1 MRHSANVSASRSMRV
16 VEYDVL
22 RIEKAAYPGWHTMCP
37 SSWQRTAA
45 CCHSGRFSLMAIVL
59 RRSVRFQKPFTVGG
73 RATKYTMQLSSFARR
88 YGSDVSYRFT
98 RFLTRRGMF
107 IGVTSFTAVI
117 ISLVNYLTN
126 ACIQK
131 SRTTNVIRD
140 FSYALMEHES
150 DVAAHDRFVSA
161 L

>member
-1 MRHSANVSASRSMRV
+1 M
-16 VEYDVL
+16 
-22 RIEKAAYPGWHTMCP
+22 WP

-73 RATKYTMQLSSFARR
+73 RSTKYTMQFSSFARR

-107 IGVTSFTAVI
+107 IGFTSFTAVI
-117 ISLVNYLTN
+117 INNKKASAEAEAFLRYTVTFLVLFGSQAQSVITYYMFLG
-126 ACIQK
+126 K
-131 SRTTNVIRD
+131 LSR
-140 FSYALMEHES
+140 L
-150 DVAAHDRFVSA
+150 SA
-161 L
+161 SM